1 MGVGLLRA
9 EGHESWEKGM
19 TFVKGHGICESQ
31 RTLGFTIYSV
41 ITTIYGHSKSKTWHF
56 EKVNTRRPRNKVMS
70 IVESIGECLQKAWEG
85 LQ

>member
-31 RTLGFTIYSV
+31 RTLGFTYSV
-41 ITTIYGHSKSKTWHF
+41 LNNNHIWTF
-56 EKVNTRRPRNKVMS
+56 KVQDM
-70 IVESIGECLQKAWEG
+70 AF
-85 LQ
+85 